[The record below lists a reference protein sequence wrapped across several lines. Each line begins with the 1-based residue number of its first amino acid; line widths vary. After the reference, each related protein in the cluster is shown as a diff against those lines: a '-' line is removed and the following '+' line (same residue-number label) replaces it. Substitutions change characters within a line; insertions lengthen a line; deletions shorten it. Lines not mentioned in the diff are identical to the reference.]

1 MKIMPKTCLKFDR
14 AQGTINRQVYRMP
27 MALLLASALSACGV
41 EAVGSAATGAAI
53 KKQELEQ
60 GQAQKE
66 AIQQQLQQALD
77 QGQQRQQAL
86 EQATK

>member
-1 MKIMPKTCLKFDR
+1 MPKTCLKFDR
-14 AQGTINRQVYRMP
+14 AQGTNHRQLYRVP
-27 MALLLASALSACGV
+27 IALLLASVLSACGV
-41 EAVGSAATGAAI
+41 EAVGSAATGAGI